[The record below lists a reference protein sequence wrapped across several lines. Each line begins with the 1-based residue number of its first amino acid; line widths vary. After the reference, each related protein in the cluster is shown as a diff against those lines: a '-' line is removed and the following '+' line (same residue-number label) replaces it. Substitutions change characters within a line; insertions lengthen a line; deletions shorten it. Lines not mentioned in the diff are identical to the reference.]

1 VVIPASRLAPWLSAP
16 RRAGVFTDFDGTLAP
31 IVDDPAA
38 AAPLPGAGDLLARLA
53 GRYARVAVI
62 SGRPVAYLIERL
74 GASGAVILSGLYG
87 LERARA
93 GATEEVAAAAPWRE
107 VVAKVAADAE
117 AEAPA
122 GVRVER
128 KGLAL
133 TLHVRTAPE
142 HAGWVAQWV
151 HAQAARTGLVVHPGK
166 MSMELRPPVQAD
178 KGTVVAELAAGLDAV
193 CFLGDDRGDLPA
205 FATLSALADAGV
217 HTLAVAV
224 ASDEAPPELLAAAD
238 VVVQG
243 PQEALSLLEA
253 LAGPESDGEP
263 PGQQPS

>member
-1 VVIPASRLAPWLSAP
+1 
-16 RRAGVFTDFDGTLAP
+16 VFTDFDGTLAP
-31 IVDDPAA
+31 IVDDPATA
-38 AAPLPGAGDLLARLA
+38 VPLPGAGDLLARLA

-62 SGRPVAYLIERL
+62 SGRPVVYLVERL
-74 GASGAVILSGLYG
+74 GTTGTVILSGLYG

-93 GATEEVAAAAPWRE
+93 GVTEEVPAAARWRE
-107 VVAKVAADAE
+107 VVARLADEAE
-117 AEAPA
+117 AEAPD

-142 HAGWVAQWV
+142 HAGWVAEWAQ
-151 HAQAARTGLVVHPGK
+151 AQAARTGMVVHPAR

-205 FATLSALADAGV
+205 FATLSALADEGV

-224 ASDEAPPELLAAAD
+224 ASDEAPAELLAAAD
-238 VVVQG
+238 EVVQG
-243 PQEALSLLEA
+243 PQEALAVLEA
-253 LAGPESDGEP
+253 LAG
-263 PGQQPS
+263 